1 MTEKQSTL
9 LKVFERA
16 RKERIAIGLFG
27 SYGIGKSSLVY
38 QYALMKS
45 RETGREL
52 KIWHELTEKEKKEI
66 LENPEKYF
74 IVVDIKGSLISLDNL
89 VIPIP
94 GENGIRWEIPL
105 WMKVF
110 ENDKSMG
117 ILFIDEINMTLPSLQ
132 SLLFEL
138 VFQRKLGESTI
149 KGDVLIITAG
159 NDLESNNVA
168 KELPQPLV
176 NRMIFINANEIF
188 DIEAWLEYAKNNK
201 IDNRVIGWVL
211 FNNRNINYSG
221 DVMKQSTTP
230 RSLEMLS
237 KMINGERDIN
247 YIRMVAYG
255 LLEQNDALQ
264 FTTFVELYEKFS
276 DIDKYI
282 DNIELLKELKEDE
295 RIIIMMK
302 ITERYISDKLSLEK
316 YYNVLDR
323 LSDISK
329 MLVVFALRYLKYQ
342 NVDRFRILLDKV
354 IKENSKVYNLL
365 GQMLEFENKL

>member
-1 MTEKQSTL
+1 MTEKQSNL
-9 LKVFERA
+9 LRIFERA
-16 RKERIAIGLFG
+16 RKEKVAIGLFG
-27 SYGIGKSSLVY
+27 GYGIGKSSLIY
-38 QYALMKS
+38 QYSLMKS
-45 RETGREL
+45 MESGREL
-52 KIWHELTEKEKKEI
+52 KIWHELTEREKKEI

-94 GENGIRWEIPL
+94 VNDGIKWEVPL
-105 WMKVF
+105 WMKVL
-110 ENDKSMG
+110 ENEKSMG
-117 ILFIDEINMTLPSLQ
+117 ILFIDEVNMTLPSLQ

-168 KELPQPLV
+168 KELPQPLI

-188 DIEAWLEYAKNNK
+188 DIDAWLEYAKNVN
-201 IDNRVIGWVL
+201 IDNRIIGWVL
-211 FNNRNINYSG
+211 FNNRNISYSN

-237 KMINGERDIN
+237 KMINGEKDMN

-255 LLEQNDALQ
+255 LLEPNDALQ
-264 FTTFVELYEKFS
+264 FTAFIELYEKFS

-282 DNIELLKELKEDE
+282 DNIELLYDLKEDE

-302 ITERYISDKLSLEK
+302 ITERYINDKLTLEK
-316 YYNVLDR
+316 YYNILDG
-323 LSDISK
+323 LSNISK
-329 MLVVFALRYLKYQ
+329 MLVVFSLRYLKYQ
-342 NVDRFRILLDKV
+342 NSDKFKILLDKV
-354 IKENSKVYNLL
+354 IKENGKVYNLL

>member
-1 MTEKQSTL
+1 M
-9 LKVFERA
+9 R
-16 RKERIAIGLFG
+16 
-27 SYGIGKSSLVY
+27 
-38 QYALMKS
+38 
-45 RETGREL
+45 
-52 KIWHELTEKEKKEI
+52 
-66 LENPEKYF
+66 
-74 IVVDIKGSLISLDNL
+74 
-89 VIPIP
+89 
-94 GENGIRWEIPL
+94 
-105 WMKVF
+105 VF
-110 ENDKSMG
+110 ENEKSMG
-117 ILFIDEINMTLPSLQ
+117 VLFIDEINMTLPSLQ

-168 KELPQPLV
+168 KELPQPLI

-188 DIEAWLEYAKNNK
+188 DIEAWLEYAKRVN
-201 IDNRVIGWVL
+201 IDNRIIGWVL
-211 FNNRNINYSG
+211 FNNRNISYSN

-237 KMINGERDIN
+237 KMINGEKDMN
-247 YIRMVAYG
+247 YIRMVAFG
-255 LLEQNDALQ
+255 LLEPNDALQ
-264 FTTFVELYEKFS
+264 FTTFIELYEKFS

-302 ITERYISDKLSLEK
+302 ITERYINDKLSLEK
-316 YYNVLDR
+316 YYNILDR

-329 MLVVFALRYLKYQ
+329 MLVVFSLRYLKYQ
-342 NVDRFRILLDKV
+342 NSDKFRILLDRV
-354 IKENSKVYNLL
+354 IKENGRVYNLL